1 MSSVPE
7 CQGCG
12 DYVYFGHCLCSECSD
27 KLQTQ
32 LAEAIQ
38 AKGECVAGLIKET
51 QKVMELTKNLG
62 EYPEVC
68 RQLAEAKKKIE
79 RLKESGMTEELV
91 ACDQA
96 LCDANSDNVQLTA
109 LLAEVR
115 QGLEPFNLSEFLVGW
130 QDNEK
135 ILMSDTYDIIC
146 EVKDIRKVE
155 SLIAEIDK
163 ALGKEQA

>member
-115 QGLEPFNLSEFLVGW
+115 QGLVAQKELWDMAKINLEAYDKSMGCVPFMAVH
-130 QDNEK
+130 DPI
-135 ILMSDTYDIIC
+135 ILIN
-146 EVKDIRKVE
+146 
-155 SLIAEIDK
+155 SLIAEIDEVTK
-163 ALGKEQA
+163 